1 MKKVLSAGNIITCLS
16 CIFGLIGL
24 IIYAVNV
31 NSEGFFR
38 GNRVAAVVTFGVIA
52 MIAAVVVILL
62 TILPVKGGAAKVVDL
77 LVMVCKVLVPV
88 MLMIAAMTLLA
99 NRVAGFG
106 YIFGANEDVRAEV
119 ATAENIASAMVAMVA
134 IGFDYVAA
142 IAGIVAAFFLPKRE
156 D

>member
-1 MKKVLSAGNIITCLS
+1 MKKVLSAINIVACLS
-16 CIFGLIGL
+16 CILGLVGLIL
-24 IIYAVNV
+24 YAVNV
-31 NSEGFFR
+31 NAEGFFR

-52 MIAAVVVILL
+52 MIAAVVAVLL
-62 TILPVKGGAAKVVDL
+62 TIFPVKGGAAKFVDL

-88 MLMIAAMTLLA
+88 MLMLAAMTLLA

-119 ATAENIASAMVAMVA
+119 ATPENIASAWVAIVAMSFDLLGAIVA
-134 IGFDYVAA
+134 IVG
-142 IAGIVAAFFLPKRE
+142 AFFLPKRE